1 MKKIILLMLIMLAIN
16 TFSFATVRTVT
27 VANYTFTP
35 AVLNAIVGDTVVWTW
50 SIGTHTTTST
60 TVPPGAAIWDAPISA
75 LNTSFAYKITA
86 PGTYNYQCT
95 LHAIF
100 FNMVATINAQPN
112 SISQTGT
119 TVNSF
124 ELKQN
129 YPNPFN
135 PTTNINFS
143 IPKSEFVKIS
153 VFDLLGREIA
163 TLSEGKLNSG
173 SYNVKFDASNFSSG
187 VYFYKISAGE
197 FNAIKRMLLL
207 K

>member
-1 MKKIILLMLIMLAIN
+1 MKKPIMLLLFILALN
-16 TFSFATVRTVT
+16 TISFATVRTIT
-27 VANYTFTP
+27 VANFSFTP
-35 AVLNAIVGDTVVWTW
+35 ALVNAVVGDTIKWSW
-50 SIGTHTTTST
+50 SIGDHTTTST
-60 TVPPGAAIWDAPISA
+60 SVPTGAAVWDSPISS
-75 LNTSFAYKITA
+75 LSTTFTYVITT
-86 PGTYNYQCT
+86 PGNYSYQCT
-95 LHAIF
+95 PHAIL
-100 FNMVATINAQPN
+100 FNMFAAINAQPS
-112 SISQTGT
+112 SITQTGT

-135 PTTNINFS
+135 PATNINFS

-153 VFDLLGREIA
+153 VFDLLGREVAI
-163 TLSEGKLNSG
+163 LSEGKLNSG
-173 SYNVKFDASNFSSG
+173 SYNVKFDAAKYSSG